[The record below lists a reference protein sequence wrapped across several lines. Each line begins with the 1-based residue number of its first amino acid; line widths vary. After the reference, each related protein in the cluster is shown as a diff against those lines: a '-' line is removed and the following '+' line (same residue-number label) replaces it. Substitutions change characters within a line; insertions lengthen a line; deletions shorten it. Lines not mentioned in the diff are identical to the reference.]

1 MMWIILLAAIAMI
14 FQDILEVLKDQSQA
28 RNRAV
33 LAGVFDT
40 LMWLCLITSTTVSV
54 TALQGHKLSEKIIVI
69 VAISVANFVGQYSG
83 VYIGKKY
90 IKEIK

>member
-1 MMWIILLAAIAMI
+1 MIWIIVLAALAMVA
-14 FQDILEVLKDQSQA
+14 QDILEVLKDQSQA

-33 LAGVFDT
+33 FAGIFDT

-69 VAISVANFVGQYSG
+69 VAISVANFVGQYFG
-83 VYIGKKY
+83 VKIGKRY
-90 IKEIK
+90 IKEIL